1 MCVDQLASV
10 RPPAAI
16 SSQADWLRAHGIDD
30 LVGEAQAAANE
41 PARDLPALRLRS
53 RLAEAPTL
61 LDPAGLGG
69 FAVLEWS

>member
-10 RPPAAI
+10 RPPSAI
-16 SSQADWLRAHGIDD
+16 SSQADWLRTHGIEE
-30 LVGEAQAAANE
+30 LVAAARAAANQ

-69 FAVLEWS
+69 FAVLEWG